1 MLLCFV
7 YRILFSPVLSLKK
20 LFLNMDLVMIS
31 FESCFIIKDIW
42 FPLVNFGF
50 IVAKLFAHVLH
61 NRCSPLSLWTISS
74 LERLFI
80 KSASLDNYLKHLW
93 FIVLGLIFLKDFLMA
108 VKVISQN
115 LTVLFL
121 LHKSFEIYAK
131 HSSKSN
137 QCTYSYL
144 DFCDKSFLL
153 SGSLNFKF

>member
-61 NRCSPLSLWTISS
+61 NRCSPLSLWTISL
-74 LERLFI
+74 LERLFV
-80 KSASLDNYLKHLW
+80 KSASLENYLKHLW
-93 FIVLGLIFLKDFLMA
+93 FIVLSLIFLKDFFMA

-121 LHKSFEIYAK
+121 LRKSFEIYAE
-131 HSSKSN
+131 HSSKSS
-137 QCTYSYL
+137 QCTYGYL
-144 DFCDKSFLL
+144 DFCNKSFLW